1 MFTDSFHPAKDGAL
15 AAMEI
20 QARGLEARG
29 HEVVVVAPDTSPRP
43 DYPRR
48 VHYLPSIGFRW
59 YPGYRIAVSSSDMME
74 FVREVR
80 PDVLHCHGIASMA
93 ILSLTVARAA
103 KIPHVLT
110 FHTMA
115 NEAVKY
121 YSPLSVRDD
130 LLVPLVWVYLRNM
143 MRRAEVVIAPSQP
156 IKDEL
161 EENGVRMQACEV
173 VPTGIDNSLYTP
185 ANFDKDFPGRYGL
198 QGKKVVLHV
207 GRLSMEK
214 RLDIVLRAMTELAKD
229 EPDLRLLVA
238 GTGPAAGFY
247 ADEAKRLGVSDRV
260 VFTGF
265 MPDAELLKAYASCE
279 MLVLASTFE
288 TQGLVVLEAMASGTP
303 VAGMRCRA
311 IPEFIHEG
319 KNGCLFDEDSCAEG
333 MKRCLSRARTMKL
346 NAVAS
351 ARDYSIESCT
361 RRLEAAYGLAAEVLA
376 RTH

>member
-1 MFTDSFHPAKDGAL
+1 MFTDSFHPVKDGAL

-185 ANFDKDFPGRYGL
+185 ANFDKDFLGRYGL

-229 EPDLRLLVA
+229 EPNLRLLVA

-311 IPEFIHEG
+311 IPEFIQEG

-351 ARDYSIESCT
+351 AREYSIESCT